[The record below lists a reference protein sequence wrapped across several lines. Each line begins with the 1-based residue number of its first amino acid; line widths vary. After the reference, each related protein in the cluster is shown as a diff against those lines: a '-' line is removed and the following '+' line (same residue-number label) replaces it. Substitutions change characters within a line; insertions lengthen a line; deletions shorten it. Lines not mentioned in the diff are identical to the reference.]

1 MNRICSLLLLTGFLT
16 VRVFAQQVYSFDG
29 FPFGTSRSII
39 EAKHHSNVV
48 KGVSS
53 NRLIEFNDQRYSV
66 YEYIG
71 EFGGFLPTPSS
82 VKYLYDFEDR
92 LIAGTFIWHKRTD
105 WSIEDMRF
113 LTGRIEKLMI
123 GKYGVPLKIPES
135 DPTYVKY
142 GYRFYWG
149 LGDIGSIVLTEDKL
163 GWIRLEYSH
172 SEMVEKHSKNYQRR
186 HQNEF

>member
-1 MNRICSLLLLTGFLT
+1 MIRLYLLLFTGFISVT
-16 VRVFAQQVYSFDG
+16 VFAQQVYSFDG

-39 EAKHHSNVV
+39 EVKHHSNVV

-53 NRLIEFNDQRYSV
+53 GRLFEFNDQRYSV

-71 EFGGFLPTPSS
+71 QFSGFLPTPSS
-82 VKYLYDFEDR
+82 VKYFYDFEDR
-92 LIAGTFIWHKRTD
+92 LIAGEFIWHKPTD

-113 LTGRIEKLMI
+113 LAGRIEKLVSV
-123 GKYGVPLKIPES
+123 KYGIPLKIKES
-135 DPTYVKY
+135 DPTYTKY

-149 LGDIGSIVLTEDKL
+149 LSDVGSIILTEDQL

-172 SEMVEKHSKNYQRR
+172 TKMVDKHSDDYQKR
-186 HQNEF
+186 HRDDF